1 MRWLLLPIL
10 LFATFTAAAGNFR
23 AVEESG
29 AVLYDAPSREATP
42 VYVLSRDYPLEVLVE
57 LDAWAKVR
65 DAAGAI
71 SWIEKR
77 QLGERRTVVVTATS
91 ADAHLRPEDDAP
103 VAFVASQNV
112 ALELL
117 ESAPAGWVHVRHAD
131 GADGYLRAAL
141 VWGI

>member
-1 MRWLLLPIL
+1 MRW
-10 LFATFTAAAGNFR
+10 FFTAALFFTLPVSAGNFR
-23 AVEESG
+23 TVEESG

-42 VYVLSRDYPLEVLVE
+42 VYVVSRDYPLEVLVE
-57 LDAWAKVR
+57 VDAWAKVR

-77 QLGERRTVVVTATS
+77 QLSERRTVVVTATS
-91 ADAHLRPEDDAP
+91 ADAHLQPEDDAP
-103 VAFVASQNV
+103 IAFVASQNV

-117 ESAPAGWVHVRHAD
+117 EPAPAGWLHVRHAD

-141 VWGI
+141 VWGN

>member
-1 MRWLLLPIL
+1 MRLVLLPVL
-10 LFATFTAAAGNFR
+10 CLVAFAATAGNFR

-71 SWIEKR
+71 SWIEKK

-91 ADAHLRPEDDAP
+91 A
-103 VAFVASQNV
+103 
-112 ALELL
+112 
-117 ESAPAGWVHVRHAD
+117 HAT
-131 GADGYLRAAL
+131 ARTNAALRAAANL
-141 VWGI
+141 MRITSDMVAAIVVPLCVSSLQRRSTDRR

>member
-1 MRWLLLPIL
+1 MRLLLLPIL
-10 LFATFTAAAGNFR
+10 FCATFPAAAGNSR

-42 VYVLSRDYPLEVLVE
+42 VYVVSRDYPLEVLVE
-57 LDAWAKVR
+57 VEAWVKVR

-103 VAFVASQNV
+103 LAFVASPNV
-112 ALELL
+112 ALEPL
-117 ESAPAGWVHVRHAD
+117 ESAPAGSVHGRHVH
-131 GADGYLRAAL
+131 GPNRHPR
-141 VWGI
+141 

>member
-1 MRWLLLPIL
+1 MKWFL
-10 LFATFTAAAGNFR
+10 TAALFFALPASAGSFR

-42 VYVLSRDYPLEVLVE
+42 VYVVSRDYPLEVLVE
-57 LDAWAKVR
+57 VEAWVKVR

-77 QLGERRTVVVTATS
+77 QLSERRTVVVTATS

-131 GADGYLRAAL
+131 GANGYLHAAQ
-141 VWGI
+141 VWGN

>member
-1 MRWLLLPIL
+1 MRLLLLPIL
-10 LFATFTAAAGNFR
+10 FFVTFTATAGNFR

-42 VYVLSRDYPLEVLVE
+42 VYVVSRDYPLEVLVE
-57 LDAWAKVR
+57 VEAWVKVR

-77 QLGERRTVVVTATS
+77 QLGERRTVVVIATS

-103 VAFVASQNV
+103 LAFVASQNV

>member
-1 MRWLLLPIL
+1 MKWFFSVAL
-10 LFATFTAAAGNFR
+10 LFAFPVSAGNFR

-57 LDAWAKVR
+57 VDAWAKVR

-77 QLGERRTVVVTATS
+77 QLGERRMVVVTATS

-131 GADGYLRAAL
+131 GADGYLRAGL
-141 VWGI
+141 IWGI